1 MLRLFVAIGLSE
13 PVQLELASL
22 ERGIPGARWIPSDNL
37 HLTLRFIGE
46 VNEGL
51 AEDAA
56 AALAHVRAPAFEMT
70 LAGAGHFGPL
80 QKAHSVWVGVEPCPP
95 LVRLRENVESALV
108 RAGFRPEGRKFKPH
122 VTLARIR
129 GETGHHLANFLA
141 EHSTFRHGP
150 VTVAS
155 FSLFVSHLSR
165 NGAIYEA
172 AETYRL
178 AGAPPDGDEEV
189 VGAVGGEDDWDQDF
203 GARRARM

>member
-1 MLRLFVAIGLSE
+1 MLRLFVAIGLPE
-13 PVQLELASL
+13 RVQDSLAAL
-22 ERGIPGARWIPSDNL
+22 ERGLPGARWLPPENL

-56 AALAHVRAPAFEMT
+56 GALSHVRAPAFELT
-70 LAGAGHFGPL
+70 LAGVGHFGQL
-80 QKAHSVWVGVEPCPP
+80 QKAHSVWAGVEPCPP
-95 LVRLRENVESALV
+95 LVRLRDNVESALV

-122 VTLARIR
+122 ITLARIK

-141 EHSTFRHGP
+141 EHNTFRHGP
-150 VTVAS
+150 VTVSS

-165 NGAIYEA
+165 NGAIYQA

-178 AGAPPDGDEEV
+178 AGAPPDDEEDEGDE
-189 VGAVGGEDDWDQDF
+189 AQDF
-203 GARRARM
+203 AARRARM

>member
-1 MLRLFVAIGLSE
+1 MLRLFVAIGLPES
-13 PVQLELASL
+13 VQDELAGL
-22 ERGIPGARWIPSDNL
+22 ERGIPGARWVPSDNL

-70 LAGAGHFGPL
+70 LAGVGHFGPL
-80 QKAHSVWVGVEPCPP
+80 QKAHSVWAGIDPCPP
-95 LVRLRENVESALV
+95 LIRLRDNVESALV
-108 RAGFRPEGRKFKPH
+108 RAGFPPEGRKFKPH

-141 EHSTFRHGP
+141 EHNTFRHGP
-150 VTVAS
+150 VTVSS
-155 FSLFVSHLSR
+155 FSLFVSHRSR
-165 NGAIYEA
+165 NGPIYEA

-178 AGAPPDGDEEV
+178 AGAAPE
-189 VGAVGGEDDWDQDF
+189 GEDEDWETAWDQGF
-203 GARRARM
+203 AARRARM